1 MAELEITQLT
11 QLLKFLEEE
20 RRKDK
25 AQIAVLQERLAGQ
38 SNEIA
43 DLSRRL
49 QDLDVN
55 LRAAQAAVTTT
66 QKYNSLLDEYKTELL
81 AHVGRGDEELKK
93 AARESERVRLLEIET
108 VQRQINELRKELP
121 RINKLED
128 ELPTRR
134 AEEKRLSEMIQR
146 LQPQIEVASQLVEE
160 RTRGVSYLEEG
171 RRQDVKRILTL
182 EQETT
187 VQLKKIDGVS
197 GKLQVL
203 EDLLGKISPRF
214 EMLNTR
220 LTEHDR
226 EVQDLRSADFRA
238 QQQVKAFETQITQYR
253 EQVSEYISIISKLRE
268 QAQINQRAERDLQAF
283 QETLRQR
290 MAEMGEVERL
300 FEDRVKRQF
309 EEFLGEFE
317 KRWAK
322 LPPKLDE
329 RWHEHDRQ
337 HAELDKRFEHIEAFS
352 TPLADKIV
360 ELRADHDEMVQAFVT
375 AITSLVST
383 NQSTLPQVA
392 VPPAHMPEDGVGL
405 PRPVL
410 RIK

>member
-1 MAELEITQLT
+1 MAELEINQFT
-11 QLLKFLEEE
+11 QLLKFLEDE

-43 DLSRRL
+43 DLVRRL
-49 QDLDVN
+49 QDLDAN
-55 LRAAQAAVTTT
+55 LRATQAAVAKT
-66 QKYNSLLDEYKTELL
+66 QKYDSILEEYKIELI
-81 AHVGRGDEELKK
+81 AQVNRGDEDLKK

-108 VQRQINELRKELP
+108 LQRQIGEVRKELP
-121 RINKLED
+121 RVNKLED

-134 AEEKRLSEMIQR
+134 AEEKRLGEMIQR
-146 LQPQIEVASQLVEE
+146 LQPQIEVAAQLVEE
-160 RTRGVSYLEEG
+160 RTRGMPYLEEG

-187 VQLKKIDGVS
+187 AQFKKFDGIY

-203 EDLLGKISPRF
+203 EDLLGKIPPRF
-214 EMLNTR
+214 EPLNTR
-220 LTEHDR
+220 LTAHDR
-226 EVQDLRSADFRA
+226 EVQDLRSADFRT

-253 EQVSEYISIISKLRE
+253 EQVAEYTSIISKLRE
-268 QAQINQRAERDLQAF
+268 QAQINQRAEHDLQAF

-322 LPPKLDE
+322 IPPRLEE
-329 RWHEHDRQ
+329 RWHEYDRLLV
-337 HAELDKRFEHIEAFS
+337 EIGKRFDHIETFPA
-352 TPLADKIV
+352 PLAERIA
-360 ELRADHDEMVQAFVT
+360 ELRAEHEKVVQAFVSAVT
-375 AITSLVST
+375 NLVST
-383 NQSTLPQVA
+383 NQSTLPQVS

>member
-1 MAELEITQLT
+1 MAELEVTQLT
-11 QLLKFLEEE
+11 QLLKFLEDE

-43 DLSRRL
+43 DLVRRL
-49 QDLDVN
+49 QELDAS
-55 LRAAQAAVTTT
+55 LRATQAAVAKTE
-66 QKYNSLLDEYKTELL
+66 KFNSLLDEYKIELL
-81 AHVGRGDEELKK
+81 AHMGRGDEELKK

-108 VQRQINELRKELP
+108 VQRQIGELRQELS

-134 AEEKRLSEMIQR
+134 AEEKRLGEMIQR
-146 LQPQIEVASQLVEE
+146 LQPQIEIAAQLVEE
-160 RTRGVSYLEEG
+160 RTRGVPYLEEG
-171 RRQDVKRILTL
+171 RRQDVKRILAL

-187 VQLKKIDGVS
+187 AQIKKIDGTF

-203 EDLLGKISPRF
+203 EDLLGKIPPRF
-214 EMLNTR
+214 EPLNTR

-226 EVQDLRSADFRA
+226 DVQDLRSADFRT

-253 EQVSEYISIISKLRE
+253 EQVVEYTSIISKLRE

-322 LPPKLDE
+322 IPLGLEE
-329 RWHEHDRQ
+329 RWHEHDRL
-337 HAELDKRFEHIEAFS
+337 HVEIDKRFDPIEAFPA
-352 TPLADKIV
+352 PLAEKIA
-360 ELRADHDEMVQAFVT
+360 ELRVEHEKIVQAFVSAVT
-375 AITSLVST
+375 NLVST
-383 NQSTLPQVA
+383 NQSTLPQVS
-392 VPPAHMPEDGVGL
+392 VPPAHMREDGVGL

>member
-1 MAELEITQLT
+1 MAELEITQLA
-11 QLLKFLEEE
+11 QLLEFLEKE
-20 RRKDK
+20 RHKDK

-38 SNEIA
+38 SNDFI
-43 DLSRRL
+43 DLDRRL
-49 QDLDVN
+49 KDLDTSF
-55 LRAAQAAVTTT
+55 RAMQATITTT

-93 AARESERVRLLEIET
+93 AAREAERVRLLEIET
-108 VQRQINELRKELP
+108 IQRQISELRKELP

-134 AEEKRLSEMIQR
+134 AEEKRLGEMIQR

-160 RTRGVSYLEEG
+160 RTRGVPYLEEG

-187 VQLKKIDGVS
+187 VQLKKVDGVF

-203 EDLLGKISPRF
+203 EDLLGKIPPRL

-226 EVQDLRSADFRA
+226 EVQDLRSADFRT

-253 EQVSEYISIISKLRE
+253 EQVAEYISIISKLRE

-290 MAEMGEVERL
+290 MAEMGEIERL
-300 FEDRVKRQF
+300 FEERVKRQF

-322 LPPKLDE
+322 VPLGLEE
-329 RWHEHDRQ
+329 RWHEHDRL
-337 HAELDKRFEHIEAFS
+337 HVEINKRLDHIEDFPAPLAEKIAELRVEHE
-352 TPLADKIV
+352 KV
-360 ELRADHDEMVQAFVT
+360 VQAFVT
-375 AITSLVST
+375 AVTALVDT
-383 NQSTLPQVA
+383 RQSTLPQVS
-392 VPPAHMPEDGVGL
+392 VPPASMPEDGVGL

>member
-43 DLSRRL
+43 DLVRHL
-49 QDLDVN
+49 QNLDADL
-55 LRAAQAAVTTT
+55 RTTQAAVAKT
-66 QKYNSLLDEYKTELL
+66 QKYNSLLEEYKTELL

-93 AARESERVRLLEIET
+93 AARESDRVRLLEIEA
-108 VQRQINELRKELP
+108 VQRQIGELRKELS

-128 ELPTRR
+128 EQPTRR
-134 AEEKRLSEMIQR
+134 AEEKRLGELIQR
-146 LQPQIEVASQLVEE
+146 LQPQIEVASQLMEE

-187 VQLKKIDGVS
+187 TQLKKVDGLS

-203 EDLLGKISPRF
+203 EDLLGKLSPRL

-253 EQVSEYISIISKLRE
+253 EQVAEYLSIISKLRE

-290 MAEMGEVERL
+290 MAEMGEIERL

-322 LPPKLDE
+322 VPLGLDE

-337 HAELDKRFEHIEAFS
+337 HAELDMRFDHVEAFS
-352 TPLADKIV
+352 APLAEKIA
-360 ELRADHDEMVQAFVT
+360 ELRAEHEKMVQAFVS
-375 AITSLVST
+375 AATSLVNT
-383 NQSTLPQVA
+383 NQSTLPQVS
-392 VPPAHMPEDGVGL
+392 VPPARMPEDGVGL

>member
-25 AQIAVLQERLAGQ
+25 AQIAVLQERLTGQ
-38 SNEIA
+38 SNDFA
-43 DLSRRL
+43 DFDRRL
-49 QDLDVN
+49 KDLDAN
-55 LRAAQAAVTTT
+55 LRATQAAVAKT
-66 QKYNSLLDEYKTELL
+66 QKFDSLLDEYKTELL

-108 VQRQINELRKELP
+108 VQRQISEVRKELP
-121 RINKLED
+121 RLNKLED
-128 ELPTRR
+128 DLPTRR
-134 AEEKRLSEMIQR
+134 AEEKRLGELIQR
-146 LQPQIEVASQLVEE
+146 LQPQIEVAAQLAEE
-160 RTRGVSYLEEG
+160 RTRGLPYLEEG
-171 RRQDVKRILTL
+171 RRQDVKRLLAL

-187 VQLKKIDGVS
+187 AQIKKIDGLS

-203 EDLLGKISPRF
+203 EDLLGKILPRL
-214 EMLNTR
+214 EPLNTR

-226 EVQDLRSADFRA
+226 EVQDLRSADFRT

-253 EQVSEYISIISKLRE
+253 EQVSEYTSIISKLRE

-322 LPPKLDE
+322 VPIGLEE
-329 RWHEHDRQ
+329 RWHEHDRLHVEIGQ
-337 HAELDKRFEHIEAFS
+337 RLEHIESFPA
-352 TPLADKIV
+352 PLAEKIA
-360 ELRADHDEMVQAFVT
+360 ELRAEHEKVVQAFVT
-375 AITSLVST
+375 AVTALIDTR
-383 NQSTLPQVA
+383 QSTLPQVS
-392 VPPAHMPEDGVGL
+392 VPPAHMPDDGVGL